1 MWLWESGAGDKSEE
15 DESDESERGFG
26 VAAYLVWT
34 AVSSVV
40 EQVTGR
46 LTAAALS
53 DQQWER
59 RGCLFGASLL
69 CSRALKSSSGLL
81 QHGSYSCTF
90 GQHFYWL

>member
-1 MWLWESGAGDKSEE
+1 MWLWESGDSDKIKEDEE
-15 DESDESERGFG
+15 DESDESDLDAG

-53 DQQWER
+53 NQREGR
-59 RGCLFGASLL
+59 MFV
-69 CSRALKSSSGLL
+69 SS
-81 QHGSYSCTF
+81 
-90 GQHFYWL
+90 